1 MKTYIPFD
9 ATTLPFTKLTSE
21 QFEQYCEWLLYKDKE
36 IINVHRLEGNGH
48 YQGGLDI
55 CTNFVKSPKMLAVYE
70 CKCWG
75 NLSIQELDKT
85 IKKFKQNDL
94 LPNINK
100 YVIILAQEE
109 VPRNISKKWH
119 EIHQELHALGIESE
133 LWTAVTLTIMS
144 QPYPD
149 IVSKF
154 FPMAPESQFYNE
166 WMLRTQFIETLH
178 KALIDPDENNREAAK
193 EFLDFSSL
201 NYSDFDE
208 SFFEDGNWKIKKK
221 WIEISALLPTQ
232 NHVGSATITVKT
244 HDAHGVSVILENK
257 WILENFLGN
266 SGEPIHSRYRPFYIG
281 TPSNQSGV
289 IDLQNCRFNLPI
301 EVIQQITEVADN
313 LTTAYLGAIQKIED
327 IWKAYNFP
335 FISRNG
341 RTYVA
346 LCTLSKEIWDLMIKF
361 TNVHDVDNGDT
372 EWHIFSASRNFIQ
385 LYTGEKYKPVEDV
398 YHGMFW
404 AENIED
410 INGKDELTLLWEPPL
425 SKIPISEKQW
435 WSCQTSFEW
444 ITERFI
450 PEVIRWDKKRSIF
463 TYFFPLKRIKG
474 LKDLVD
480 FGYIRDIREFA
491 LLKDHYYRRLDV
503 LKTIEILQAF
513 YVSPKSSRAY
523 FTTNEISQLYLSLIS
538 LVENAKGYFSYISL
552 KLDFY
557 NEEFSN
563 FEELLNALRGRVVE
577 DIFLMNNHEIELIF
591 RAMGECIYRD
601 DSWIDIKLKEE
612 IYLALKP
619 FLEFY
624 DHQLLIDR
632 YSRFM

>member
-1 MKTYIPFD
+1 MKIHIKLGS
-9 ATTLPFTKLTSE
+9 TTLPFTQLTSE
-21 QFEQYCEWLLYKDKE
+21 QLEQYCEWLLYKDKDLT
-36 IINVHRLEGNGH
+36 NVHRIQGNGH

-55 CTNFVKSPKMLAVYE
+55 CANLAKSPQKLAAYE
-70 CKCWG
+70 CKCWRS
-75 NLSIQELDKT
+75 LSIQELENT
-85 IKKFKQNDL
+85 VKKFKQNDL

-119 EIHQELHALGIESE
+119 EIHQELHALGVESE
-133 LWTAVTLTIMS
+133 LWTAVTLTTMS

-166 WMLRTQFIETLH
+166 WMLRTHFIETLH
-178 KALIDPDENNREAAK
+178 KVLIDPDENNREAAK

-208 SFFEDGNWKIKKK
+208 TFYKDGNWEIKRK
-221 WIEISALLPTQ
+221 WIEVSALLPTQ

-257 WILENFLGN
+257 WMLENFLGN
-266 SGEPIHSRYRPFYIG
+266 SGQPIHSRYRPFYIG
-281 TPSNQSGV
+281 TTSNQSEV

-313 LTTAYLGAIQKIED
+313 LNTAYLGAIQKIED

-335 FISRNG
+335 FISWNG

-346 LCTLSKEIWDLMIKF
+346 LCTLSKEIWNLMIKF

-410 INGKDELTLLWEPPL
+410 INDKDELTLLWEPPL
-425 SKIPISEKQW
+425 SKIPVSEKQW
-435 WSCQTSFEW
+435 WPCQTSFEW
-444 ITERFI
+444 ITEKLI
-450 PEVIRWDKKRSIF
+450 PEAINWNKKKNFFS
-463 TYFFPLKRIKG
+463 YFSYSKKIKN
-474 LKDLVD
+474 LKDLKN
-480 FGYIRDIREFA
+480 FGYMRDIRKFA
-491 LLKDHYYRRLDV
+491 LLKDHYYRSLGV

-513 YVSPKSSRAY
+513 YISTKSSRAY
-523 FTTNEISQLYLSLIS
+523 F
-538 LVENAKGYFSYISL
+538 
-552 KLDFY
+552 
-557 NEEFSN
+557 
-563 FEELLNALRGRVVE
+563 
-577 DIFLMNNHEIELIF
+577 
-591 RAMGECIYRD
+591 
-601 DSWIDIKLKEE
+601 
-612 IYLALKP
+612 
-619 FLEFY
+619 
-624 DHQLLIDR
+624 
-632 YSRFM
+632 

>member
-1 MKTYIPFD
+1 MKNYIPFD
-9 ATTLPFTKLTSE
+9 ATTLPFTQLTSE
-21 QFEQYCEWLLYKDKE
+21 QFEQYCEWLLIKDKNLN
-36 IINVHRLEGNGH
+36 NVHRIKGNGH
-48 YQGGLDI
+48 YQGRLDI
-55 CTNFVKSPKMLAVYE
+55 CANLAKFPQQLAVYE
-70 CKCWG
+70 CKCWE
-75 NLSIQELDKT
+75 NLSTQELENT
-85 IKKFKQNDL
+85 FKKFKQNDL
-94 LPNINK
+94 IPKIKK
-100 YVIILAQEE
+100 YVIILAQDQLT
-109 VPRNISKKWH
+109 RNTQKKWD
-119 EIHQELHALGIESE
+119 EIHQELHILGIESE
-133 LWTAVTLTIMS
+133 LWTAVTLTAMS

-154 FPMAPESQFYNE
+154 FPMASGSQFYNE
-166 WMLRTQFIETLH
+166 WMLRAHFIEKLH
-178 KALIDPDENNREAAK
+178 KALTDPDENNREAAK

-208 SFFEDGNWKIKKK
+208 TFFEDGNWKIKKK

-257 WILENFLGN
+257 WMLENFLGN
-266 SGEPIHSRYRPFYIG
+266 SGQPINSRYRPFYIG
-281 TPSNQSGV
+281 TSSNLSEV
-289 IDLQNCRFNLPI
+289 IDLQNCRFDLPI

-313 LTTAYLGAIQKIED
+313 LTTAYLRAIQKIED

-398 YHGMFW
+398 YHAMFW

-410 INGKDELTLLWEPPL
+410 INDKDELTLLWEPPL
-425 SKIPISEKQW
+425 SKIPVSDKQW

-444 ITERFI
+444 MAEKFI
-450 PEVIRWDKKRSIF
+450 PEVISWDKKKSIF
-463 TYFFPLKRIKG
+463 TYFSPLKRIKG
-474 LKDLVD
+474 LKKLED
-480 FGYIRDIREFA
+480 FGYIRDIREFS
-491 LLKDHYYRRLDV
+491 LLKNHYYRTLGI
-503 LKTIEILQAF
+503 LKTIELLQAF
-513 YVSPKSSRAY
+513 YISHHSNRAY
-523 FTTNEISQLYLSLIS
+523 FTTNEISQLYLCLIP
-538 LVENAKGYFSYISL
+538 LVENAKGYFSYISS

-557 NEEFSN
+557 NEEFEN
-563 FEELLNALRGRVVE
+563 FKELLEALRGRVEE

-591 RAMGECIYRD
+591 RAMCECIYGD
-601 DSWIDIKLKEE
+601 ESWIDINLQEE

-619 FLEFY
+619 FLEFH

-632 YSRFM
+632 YSTFM

>member
-1 MKTYIPFD
+1 MKNYIPFD
-9 ATTLPFTKLTSE
+9 ATALPFTRLTSE
-21 QFEQYCEWLLYKDKE
+21 QFEQYCEWLIIKDKNLS
-36 IINVHRLEGNGH
+36 NVHRIKGNGH

-55 CTNFVKSPKMLAVYE
+55 CANFVIPPKKLAVYE

-119 EIHQELHALGIESE
+119 EIYQELRALGIESE
-133 LWTAVTLTIMS
+133 LWTAVTLTTMS

-166 WMLRTQFIETLH
+166 WMLRTHFIETLH
-178 KALIDPDENNREAAK
+178 KALIDPDENNRKAAK

-257 WILENFLGN
+257 WMLENFLGN
-266 SGEPIHSRYRPFYIG
+266 SGQPIHSRYRPFYIG
-281 TPSNQSGV
+281 TSSNQSEV
-289 IDLQNCRFNLPI
+289 IDLQNCRFDLPI

-313 LTTAYLGAIQKIED
+313 LTTAYLRAIQKIED

-335 FISRNG
+335 FISWNG

-361 TNVHDVDNGDT
+361 TNVHDVDNGYT

-410 INGKDELTLLWEPPL
+410 INDKDELTLLWEPPL
-425 SKIPISEKQW
+425 SKIPVSKKQW

-450 PEVIRWDKKRSIF
+450 PEVISWDKKKSIF
-463 TYFFPLKRIKG
+463 TYFSPLKRMKG
-474 LKDLVD
+474 LKDLED

-491 LLKDHYYRRLDV
+491 LLKDHYYRTLGI
-503 LKTIEILQAF
+503 LKTIELLQAF
-513 YVSPKSSRAY
+513 YISHHSNRAY
-523 FTTNEISQLYLSLIS
+523 FTTNEISQLYLCLIP
-538 LVENAKGYFSYISL
+538 LVENAKGYFYYISS

-557 NEEFSN
+557 NEEFAN
-563 FEELLNALRGRVVE
+563 FEELLNALRGRVE
-577 DIFLMNNHEIELIF
+577 EEIFLMNNHEIELIF
-591 RAMGECIYRD
+591 RAMCECIYGD
-601 DSWIDIKLKEE
+601 ESWIDINLQEE

-619 FLEFY
+619 FIEFH

-632 YSRFM
+632 YSKFM

>member
-1 MKTYIPFD
+1 MQTYIPFD
-9 ATTLPFTKLTSE
+9 ATTLPFLQLTSE
-21 QFEQYCEWLLYKDKE
+21 QFEQYCEWLLYKDKDLT
-36 IINVHRLEGNGH
+36 NVHRIQGNGH

-55 CTNFVKSPKMLAVYE
+55 CANLAKSPQKLAAYE
-70 CKCWG
+70 CKCWRS
-75 NLSIQELDKT
+75 LSIQELENT
-85 IKKFKQNDL
+85 VKKFKQNDL
-94 LPNINK
+94 ISKIKK
-100 YVIILAQEE
+100 YVIILAQDQL
-109 VPRNISKKWH
+109 PRNIRKKWD

-133 LWTAVTLTIMS
+133 LWTAVTLTAKS

-149 IVSKF
+149 IVSKY

-166 WMLRTQFIETLH
+166 WMHRTHFIETLH
-178 KALIDPDENNREAAK
+178 KALIDPIENNREAAK
-193 EFLDFSSL
+193 EFLNFSSL

-208 SFFEDGNWKIKKK
+208 TFYKDGNWKIKRK

-257 WILENFLGN
+257 WMLENFLGN
-266 SGEPIHSRYRPFYIG
+266 SGQPLHSRYRPFYIAN
-281 TPSNQSGV
+281 PSNQSEI

-313 LTTAYLGAIQKIED
+313 LTIAYLEAIQKIED
-327 IWKAYNFP
+327 KWKAYNFP

-341 RTYVA
+341 RTYIA
-346 LCTLSKEIWDLMIKF
+346 LCTLPKEIWDLMINF
-361 TNVHDVDNGDT
+361 TNVHDVDNGNT
-372 EWHIFSASRNFIQ
+372 EWHMFSASRNFIQ

-410 INGKDELTLLWEPPL
+410 INDKDELTLLWEPPL
-425 SKIPISEKQW
+425 SKIPVSEKQW
-435 WSCQTSFEW
+435 WPCQTSFEW
-444 ITERFI
+444 ITEKLI
-450 PEVIRWDKKRSIF
+450 PEAINWNKKKNFFS
-463 TYFFPLKRIKG
+463 YFSYSKKIKN
-474 LKDLVD
+474 LKDLKN
-480 FGYIRDIREFA
+480 FGYMRDIRKFA
-491 LLKDHYYRRLDV
+491 LLKDHYYRSLGV

-513 YVSPKSSRAY
+513 YISPKSSRAY
-523 FTTNEISQLYLSLIS
+523 FTMNEISQLYLCLIS
-538 LVENAKGYFSYISL
+538 LVENAKGYFSYISS

-557 NEEFSN
+557 NEEFAN
-563 FEELLNALRGRVVE
+563 FEELLNALRGRVE
-577 DIFLMNNHEIELIF
+577 EEIFLMNNYEIELIF

-619 FLEFY
+619 FIEFH

>member
-1 MKTYIPFD
+1 MHIKLGS
-9 ATTLPFTKLTSE
+9 TTLPFTQLSSE
-21 QFEQYCEWLLYKDKE
+21 QFEQYCEWLLYKDKDLT
-36 IINVHRLEGNGH
+36 NVHRIQGNGH

-55 CTNFVKSPKMLAVYE
+55 CANLAKFPQKLAAYE
-70 CKCWG
+70 CKCWRS
-75 NLSIQELDKT
+75 LSIQELENT
-85 IKKFKQNDL
+85 VKKFKQNDL
-94 LPNINK
+94 ISKIKK
-100 YVIILAQEE
+100 YVIILAQDQL
-109 VPRNISKKWH
+109 PRNIRKKWD

-133 LWTAVTLTIMS
+133 LWTAVTLTAKS

-149 IVSKF
+149 IVSKY

-166 WMLRTQFIETLH
+166 WMLRTHFIETLH
-178 KALIDPDENNREAAK
+178 KALIDPIENNREAAK
-193 EFLDFSSL
+193 EFLNFSSL

-208 SFFEDGNWKIKKK
+208 TFYKDGNWEIKRK

-244 HDAHGVSVILENK
+244 HDAHGVIVILENK
-257 WILENFLGN
+257 WMLENFLGN
-266 SGEPIHSRYRPFYIG
+266 SGQPIHSRYRPFYIG
-281 TPSNQSGV
+281 NPSNQCEI

-313 LTTAYLGAIQKIED
+313 LTIAYLEAIQKIED
-327 IWKAYNFP
+327 KWKAHNFP
-335 FISRNG
+335 FILWHG
-341 RTYVA
+341 QTYVA
-346 LCTLSKEIWDLMIKF
+346 LCTLPKEIWDLMINF
-361 TNVHDVDNGDT
+361 TNVHDVDNGNT

-410 INGKDELTLLWEPPL
+410 INDKDELTLLWEPPL
-425 SKIPISEKQW
+425 SKIPVSEKQW
-435 WSCQTSFEW
+435 WPCQTSFEW
-444 ITERFI
+444 ITEKLI
-450 PEVIRWDKKRSIF
+450 PEAINWNKKKNFFS
-463 TYFFPLKRIKG
+463 YFSYSKKIKN
-474 LKDLVD
+474 LKDLKN
-480 FGYIRDIREFA
+480 FGYMSDIRKFA
-491 LLKDHYYRRLDV
+491 LLKDHYYRSLGV

-513 YVSPKSSRAY
+513 YISPKSSRAY
-523 FTTNEISQLYLSLIS
+523 FTMNEISQLYLCLIS
-538 LVENAKGYFSYISL
+538 LVENAKGYFSYISS

-557 NEEFSN
+557 NGEFAN
-563 FEELLNALRGRVVE
+563 FEELLNALRGRVE
-577 DIFLMNNHEIELIF
+577 EEIFLMNNHEIELIF

-619 FLEFY
+619 FIEFH